1 MQYLGGNKCEVDLH
15 PTRKSCNGDK
25 DRRGVWE
32 SVCVGGGV
40 STQAGFHVAN
50 LFTDLIRPI
59 EPSPF

>member
-1 MQYLGGNKCEVDLH
+1 M
-15 PTRKSCNGDK
+15 
-25 DRRGVWE
+25 

-59 EPSPF
+59 EHSQF